1 MKNKS
6 LYLGIAACTMALPLG
21 IQAQE
26 QVEELVITGSYI
38 KKGKFESPSPIEVI
52 TAEDIK
58 LQGAP
63 NMAQVVR
70 DLSITQNTDTVANIL
85 GTQDGGQDSATA
97 SFNLRGLG
105 TSSTLTLF
113 DGRRVITGSVQS
125 LVPDI
130 ALEQVQIVL
139 DGGAT
144 AYGSDAVAGVV
155 NFIPIKEYDGFKVS
169 AYYNQDDGGDYKEPK
184 ISLLA
189 GKSFDNGLRW
199 VGALDHHKRTPLL
212 RHERPV
218 YLAYDDDDSTIGSP
232 GSFERSAF
240 NAGTLRD
247 PNCGVTDPNPAIV
260 DDTAQG
266 ALPSGIQ
273 DVVTFFGFSFDACRF
288 NFGEFQD
295 YNREIE
301 ETLGYTNLS
310 FDVNDALTLE
320 FQANWTK
327 RESTTSSSPSTGNST
342 SNEFLDIPTS
352 HPDFPTAFGSTFSVR
367 PKSSFWRPFGKYGT
381 LPSALEDGASKG
393 VAESLVSRYKFG
405 GSYTFGDTTWSG
417 ETWLSYQNTTIDTTG
432 NVIRQSRLDAA
443 LHGLGGP
450 NCAFDADQL
459 IGLDRT
465 AANAVIAGSTGQVG
479 VGGCEYFNPWYS
491 SQPGDTIP
499 GTVNSQQL
507 VDAIYVQDTYES
519 SNTDFTYLDSFVTGE
534 VFDLPAGAVM
544 MAVGLQHRNTKRKTS
559 PSPINLA
566 GDSYNSPAQ
575 SFRTDQSNE
584 VNALFAEVNIPIL
597 DQLTAVVAIRRED
610 FKDYEL
616 DTTVPKI
623 SVRYEPIEGLAFRA
637 SYGEGFVAPSLG
649 ERGPRQFDS
658 SCVEVFTATNDPFV
672 VGDTLQGASSCFSAN
687 PLLGPEESTLK
698 SIGVSWLPLD
708 GLELSA
714 DFQIIEF
721 EDRIIS
727 LASADLVNNDFDAY
741 LAAIAD
747 GTFTSLGDPMTM
759 TEGAIANLD
768 LANWL
773 ASGLADPLVER
784 DAISNEVTQVTRI
797 PINANAN
804 EVSVWDLA
812 ARYNFDTDFGYFVTS
827 MRASAFHRYAFQGVA
842 GGSFEDG
849 VGDQNA
855 DSALAPP
862 IPRWKGNLRLTWL
875 NNGHSASIG
884 VKYLAHVD
892 FDDPAVDDSVLKN
905 RIGDPV
911 ERELVPKTISSHTT
925 IDVRYSYL
933 FENLIGGDIQLSL
946 GSNNVTD
953 SNPDPLPIA
962 GGLETRLHDP
972 FGRTVYMDI
981 TYEPTF

>member
-1 MKNKS
+1 MKKNS
-6 LYLGIAACTMALPLG
+6 LYLGIAACTMALPLS
-21 IQAQE
+21 IQAQD

-97 SFNLRGLG
+97 TFNLRGLG

-113 DGRRVITGSVQS
+113 DGRRAITGSVQS

-169 AYYNQDDGGDYKEPK
+169 TYYSQDDGGDYKEPK
-184 ISLLA
+184 ISLLL
-189 GKSFDNGLRW
+189 GKSFDNGLKW
-199 VGALDHHKRTPLL
+199 VGALDYHKRTPLL

-218 YLAYDDDDSTIGSP
+218 YSAYDDDDSIIGNP
-232 GSFERSAF
+232 GVFERSAF
-240 NAGTLRD
+240 NAGSLRD
-247 PNCGVTDPNPAIV
+247 PSCGVTDPDPSIV

-266 ALPSGIQ
+266 ALPSGIVDTQ
-273 DVVTFFGFSFDACRF
+273 AFGPFVLPVCRF
-288 NFGEFQD
+288 QFSEFQD

-301 ETLGYTNLS
+301 ETLAYTNLS

-327 RESTTSSSPSTGNST
+327 RETTTSASPSTGNST

-352 HPDFPTAFGSTFSVR
+352 HPDFPTTFGSTFSVR

-405 GSYTFGDTTWSG
+405 GSYTFGDTSWSG
-417 ETWLSYQNTTIDTTG
+417 ETWVSHQNTTVDTTG

-465 AANAVIAGSTGQVG
+465 AANAVIAGSAGQVG

-491 SQPGDTIP
+491 SEPGDAIP
-499 GTVNSQQL
+499 GTVNSQAL
-507 VDAIYVQDTYES
+507 VDSIYVQDTYES

-534 VFDLPAGAVM
+534 LFDLPAGAVM
-544 MAVGLQHRNTKRKTS
+544 MAVGLQHRNTDRKTS

-566 GDSYNSPAQ
+566 GDSYGSPAQ

-597 DQLTAVVAIRRED
+597 DQLTAVMAIRREE
-610 FKDYEL
+610 FKDYDL
-616 DTTVPKI
+616 KTTVPKI
-623 SVRYEPIEGLAFRA
+623 SVRYEPLAGLAFRA

-658 SCVEVFTATNDPFV
+658 SCVEVFTATPDPFV
-672 VGDTLQGASSCFSAN
+672 AGDNLQGASSCFSAN
-687 PLLGPEESTLK
+687 PELGAEESTLK
-698 SIGVSWLPLD
+698 NIGVSWKPID

-741 LAAIAD
+741 QLAFANGSVPGLTGVIA
-747 GTFTSLGDPMTM
+747 T
-759 TEGAIANLD
+759 D
-768 LANWL
+768 LPIWL
-773 ASGLADPLVER
+773 ASGEADPLVER
-784 DAISNEVTQVTRI
+784 DPVSNEVTQVTRI

-827 MRASAFHRYAFQGVA
+827 LRASAFHRYAFQGVA
-842 GGSFEDG
+842 GGSYEDG

-862 IPRWKGNLRLTWL
+862 IPRWKGNMRLSWL

-884 VKYLAHVD
+884 VKYLGHVD
-892 FDDPAVDDSVLKN
+892 FDDSAVDDSNLKN
-905 RIGDPV
+905 RV
-911 ERELVPKTISSHTT
+911 APKTISSHTT

-933 FENLIGGDIQLSL
+933 FDDLLGGDVQLSL

-972 FGRTVYMDI
+972 FGRTVYIDL